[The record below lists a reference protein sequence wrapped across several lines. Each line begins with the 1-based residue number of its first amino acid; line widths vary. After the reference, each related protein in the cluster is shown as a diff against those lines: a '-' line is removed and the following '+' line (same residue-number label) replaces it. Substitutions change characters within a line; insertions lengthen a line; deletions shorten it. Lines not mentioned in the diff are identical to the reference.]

1 VHDNPDAAPPAS
13 ERRACQGIAGA
24 GLEIV
29 KKKTTTTPT
38 PDAADLQGLRLLV
51 VDDDEGARGWLAEI
65 LAHVGCQVKE
75 ASTGLGALDELAE
88 NGPFHLVVTDVYM
101 PPPSGL
107 QLVAMARTTGY
118 DGPFLLVTAFP
129 DQDMVDFASG
139 SARTE
144 LLSKPFT
151 ADELLRRAS
160 ALLR

>member
-1 VHDNPDAAPPAS
+1 VTK
-13 ERRACQGIAGA
+13 QTI
-24 GLEIV
+24 
-29 KKKTTTTPT
+29 TTPT
-38 PDAADLQGLRLLV
+38 PEATAAADLQGRRLLV

-65 LAHVGCQVKE
+65 LSHVGCQVKE
-75 ASTGLGALDELAE
+75 AATGVGALGELAE

-129 DQDMVDFASG
+129 DQEMADFASE
-139 SARTE
+139 SARTD

-151 ADELLRRAS
+151 ADELLLRAS
-160 ALLR
+160 ALIRC